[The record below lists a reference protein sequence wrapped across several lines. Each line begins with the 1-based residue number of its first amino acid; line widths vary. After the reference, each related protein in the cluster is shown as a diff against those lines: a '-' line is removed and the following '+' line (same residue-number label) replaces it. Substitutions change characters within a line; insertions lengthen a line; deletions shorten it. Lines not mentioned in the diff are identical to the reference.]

1 MAAVGTSKGELHY
14 TLEGVAQDLRAD
26 GRGRLDYRQITQSI
40 RRELCLM
47 SS

>member
-26 GRGRLDYRQITQSI
+26 GRGRLDYGQIYKI
-40 RRELCLM
+40 V
-47 SS
+47 